1 MINFFTAFQN
11 LIYPELLNT
20 LNMVIQ
26 STIYSILLGV
36 IPAIVL
42 VVTSSDGLRPNK
54 FIYSTLDF
62 IVNTLRS
69 FPFIILLVALL
80 PLTRLLIGTTIG
92 PTAAII
98 PLSIGA
104 APFTARVIET
114 ALLDIDK
121 GVIDAAKSF
130 GCSDFQIIFRIMF
143 KEALPSIILGIT
155 LTVISIVGYSAMAGV
170 IGGKGLG
177 DLALQYG
184 YYRFQTDI
192 LIYTVIV
199 LIIVVQVFQT
209 IGNLVY
215 KLVNK

>member
-1 MINFFTAFQN
+1 MANFFTAFEN

-54 FIYSTLDF
+54 FIYSILDF

-98 PLSIGA
+98 PLSIGV

-121 GVIDAAKSF
+121 GIIDAAKSF

-199 LIIVVQVFQT
+199 LIIVVQVFQN
-209 IGNLVY
+209 IGNLIY
-215 KLVNK
+215 KLANK